1 MTNPKIAKASAWFF
15 FGWSLPRNLLAK
27 AVQKQLFIRVLLL
40 VSQSA
45 AESLMIIVND
55 KVRIS
60 LMRKYADAFY
70 TVKRFFLICKMK
82 RGVDFVPLPFQ
93 FVRMYGS
100 MRSPCLAEK
109 SELIY

>member
-70 TVKRFFLICKMK
+70 TVK
-82 RGVDFVPLPFQ
+82 
-93 FVRMYGS
+93 
-100 MRSPCLAEK
+100 
-109 SELIY
+109 

>member
-1 MTNPKIAKASAWFF
+1 MTNPKIAKASAWLSSA
-15 FGWSLPRNLLAK
+15 GVYPENLLAK

-60 LMRKYADAFY
+60 LIRKYADAIY
-70 TVKRFFLICKMK
+70 AVKRYFKKIWG
-82 RGVDFVPLPFQ
+82 R
-93 FVRMYGS
+93 
-100 MRSPCLAEK
+100 
-109 SELIY
+109 